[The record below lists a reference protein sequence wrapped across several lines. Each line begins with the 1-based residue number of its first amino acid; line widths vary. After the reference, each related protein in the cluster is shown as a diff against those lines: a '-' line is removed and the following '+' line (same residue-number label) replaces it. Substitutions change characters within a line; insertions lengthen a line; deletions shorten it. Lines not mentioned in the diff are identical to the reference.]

1 MARWD
6 DEYRAHA
13 VHAILDQ
20 LIEKLTTADGP
31 TAPSSIDE
39 LERVHYIVDLLVG
52 VMADAEPSL
61 MRDLPGTL
69 NAIQQ
74 QATAITAQL
83 DQYRSDGNAG
93 HISQAIP
100 LAEALLAQ
108 VPQLQVAR
116 PHPEGAVGEAATR
129 YRQRV
134 GQYTSRLG
142 EEADAVSSDI
152 KQISGEAGA
161 LRANLD
167 QLHATVNQKLGEWE
181 SAFTTAETG
190 RRSEFDALTS
200 AERDKARQDFAT
212 ELNALSATYEKLY
225 DKLASQQAAQA
236 ESLTSLDLSWNE
248 RVEALEVEA
257 SELTESLEG
266 YKAQARGPCW
276 KDR

>member
-6 DEYRAHA
+6 DEYQAHA

-31 TAPSSIDE
+31 TAPNSIDE

-61 MRDLPGTL
+61 MRDLPGTF

-93 HISQAIP
+93 HISQTIP

-134 GQYTSRLG
+134 GQYTRRLS

-236 ESLTSLDLSWNE
+236 ESLTSLDL
-248 RVEALEVEA
+248 
-257 SELTESLEG
+257 
-266 YKAQARGPCW
+266 AQAPLE
-276 KDR
+276 